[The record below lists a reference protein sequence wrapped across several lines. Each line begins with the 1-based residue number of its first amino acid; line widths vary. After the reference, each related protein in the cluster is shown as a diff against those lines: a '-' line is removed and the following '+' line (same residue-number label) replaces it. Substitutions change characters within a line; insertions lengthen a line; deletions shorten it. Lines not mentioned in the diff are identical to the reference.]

1 MPKVVV
7 RVVLRQE
14 RGKRS
19 AAPGMCIPRRAPA
32 AASHLL
38 VLLLGR
44 VAGGSHRATCPLSKV
59 FLEDGQNFWTGLPAP
74 APLAAN
80 AGMPHAG
87 MARTRTRTRT
97 RTHARAHE
105 CAHAAHRTPYTH
117 RMYAV
122 NCSWYQS
129 SSCCSAEDTARISQQ
144 EPEIR
149 LLQSSR
155 GCRDVL
161 HMLMCSSCSPRQ
173 ARARR
178 ERAPSP

>member
-1 MPKVVV
+1 MTW
-7 RVVLRQE
+7 RA
-14 RGKRS
+14 S
-19 AAPGMCIPRRAPA
+19 AATSP
-32 AASHLL
+32 LL

-44 VAGGSHRATCPLSKV
+44 VAGGSQRATCPLSKV
-59 FLEDGQNFWTGLPAP
+59 ENGQNFWTGLPAP
-74 APLAAN
+74 APLAAV

-87 MARTRTRTRT
+87 THAG
-97 RTHARAHE
+97 THARVHE
-105 CAHAAHRTPYTH
+105 CSHTHRTPHTEHPLQASTPYRTPTH
-117 RMYAV
+117 RTQNAV
-122 NCSWYQS
+122 NCSWYQR

-178 ERAPSP
+178 DRAPSP